1 MITTDDAN
9 VWLCIRCLMPR
20 PTEFNVYCDECLRY
34 LDGRLY
40 EAIYGSAPYWD
51 GAFDYED

>member
-1 MITTDDAN
+1 MMTTDDAN